1 MIKQI
6 ESIWKIRRFLLEFI
20 KDLDID
26 QLNKI
31 PPDFNNNI
39 IWNIAH
45 LIAGQQGVCYIR
57 AGLKTWVEEDFF
69 NAYKPGTKPLS
80 RMDEEQV
87 EKIKELFFSTLDILE
102 QDYQKAL
109 WNSYPAWTTRYGLEV
124 KSIDD
129 AMDFLLVHEGLH
141 LGYVMA
147 LKKVV

>member
-6 ESIWKIRRFLLEFI
+6 ESIRKIRRFLLEFI

-31 PPDFNNNI
+31 PPVFNNNI

-57 AGLKTWVEEDFF
+57 AGLKTRVEEDFF
-69 NAYKPGTKPLS
+69 NTYKPGTKPVG

-87 EKIKELFFSTLDILE
+87 ENIKGLFFSTLDILE

>member
-6 ESIWKIRRFLLEFI
+6 ESIRKIRRFLLEFI

-31 PPDFNNNI
+31 PPGFNNNI

-69 NAYKPGTKPLS
+69 NAYKPGTKPVGS
-80 RMDEEQV
+80 MDEEQV

>member
-1 MIKQI
+1 M
-6 ESIWKIRRFLLEFI
+6 EFI

-31 PPDFNNNI
+31 PPGFNNNI

>member
-1 MIKQI
+1 M
-6 ESIWKIRRFLLEFI
+6 EFI

-31 PPDFNNNI
+31 PPGFNNNI

-124 KSIDD
+124 ISIDD
-129 AMDFLLVHEGLH
+129 AMDFLLVHEG
-141 LGYVMA
+141 GVIFI
-147 LKKVV
+147 

>member
-1 MIKQI
+1 M
-6 ESIWKIRRFLLEFI
+6 EFI

-31 PPDFNNNI
+31 PPGFNNNI

-124 KSIDD
+124 ISIDD

>member
-6 ESIWKIRRFLLEFI
+6 ESIRKIRRFLLEFI

-31 PPDFNNNI
+31 PPGFNNNI

>member
-6 ESIWKIRRFLLEFI
+6 ESIRKIRRFLLEFI

-31 PPDFNNNI
+31 PRGFNNNM

>member
-6 ESIWKIRRFLLEFI
+6 ESIRKIRRFLLEFI

-31 PPDFNNNI
+31 PPVFNNNI

>member
-1 MIKQI
+1 M
-6 ESIWKIRRFLLEFI
+6 EFI

-31 PPDFNNNI
+31 PPGFNNNI

-80 RMDEEQV
+80 RKDEEQV

-124 KSIDD
+124 ISIDD